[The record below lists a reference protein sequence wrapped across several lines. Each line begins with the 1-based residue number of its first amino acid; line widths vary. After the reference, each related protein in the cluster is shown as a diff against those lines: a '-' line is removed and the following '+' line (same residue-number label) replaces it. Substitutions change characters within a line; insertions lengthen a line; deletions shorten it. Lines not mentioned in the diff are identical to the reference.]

1 MPGPHS
7 DGELEL
13 WLNRAI
19 SDTPDEWRRTNR
31 FSSSRIAPAT
41 AVQGQKRPSAAR
53 GKKTTNIALTL
64 RDTEASADLASLQ
77 IFCPRS

>member
-1 MPGPHS
+1 MPGPHA

-41 AVQGQKRPSAAR
+41 AVQGQNRKQATPNVSFCSAP
-53 GKKTTNIALTL
+53 IAVL
-64 RDTEASADLASLQ
+64 RT
-77 IFCPRS
+77 